1 LHGSILPQTSGKRKP
16 WLLDNLGGTW
26 VQTSYNSN
34 IRYNYAGIGFTYDAT
49 RDAFIPP
56 TPYPSWVLDE
66 DTCWWVAPVDLPADA
81 DTVAYI
87 WDEDTISW
95 IAISDPY

>member
-1 LHGSILPQTSGKRKP
+1 LHDCILPQTSGKIQS

-34 IRYNYAGIGFTYDAT
+34 IRYNYAGIGFTYDEN

-56 TPYPSWVLDE
+56 QPYDSWVLDE
-66 DTCWWVAPVDLPADA
+66 DTCLWVAPIAYPAEG
-81 DTVAYI
+81 VHV
-87 WDEDTISW
+87 WDEEAGNW
-95 IAISDPY
+95 VEVVDPY